1 MADRRV
7 RRTEKTDGD
16 IAALCGGAD
25 WPKVRKAQVI
35 QDVESRAH
43 RRYVHEVAPSV
54 DVTAVDGRCG
64 KHLRTVADRTSAN
77 NLDNPPNC

>member
-7 RRTEKTDGD
+7 RRTAKTDGD
-16 IAALCGGAD
+16 IPLCAAALIG
-25 WPKVRKAQVI
+25 
-35 QDVESRAH
+35 
-43 RRYVHEVAPSV
+43 RRSLRLRSFRTLIPRPWHCVHEVAPSV